1 MVSPQDSVGSRKR
14 DDEWVDCIKRVAL
27 GEQAALATLYDG
39 TSRVA
44 YGLILRIVGDPST
57 AEEVT
62 LDVYTQIWRRA
73 DSYSEERGAPLAWL
87 LTIARTRA
95 LDRLRAGWQDQQRKQ
110 PLDVVSHIASGSAN
124 PEEETAL
131 GERQRLVRGALE
143 SLSADQREA
152 IELAYY
158 SGLSHSEIALKLGQP
173 LGTIKTRI
181 RLAMIKLRDQLKP
194 LLEGG

>member
-1 MVSPQDSVGSRKR
+1 MVSPQDSLGLRAR
-14 DDEWVDCIKRVAL
+14 DDEWIALIKRIVA
-27 GEQAALATLYDG
+27 GEQTALAAFYDS
-39 TSRVA
+39 TCRLS
-44 YGLILRIVGDPST
+44 YGLILRIIGDPAT

-62 LDVYTQIWRRA
+62 LDVYTQVWRRA
-73 DSYSEERGAPLAWL
+73 DSYSAERGAPLAWL

-95 LDRLRAGWQDQQRKQ
+95 LDRLRAGWQEQQRRQ
-110 PLDVVSHIASGSAN
+110 PLEIVNEVATNLES
-124 PEEETAL
+124 PEQMTELA
-131 GERQRLVRGALE
+131 ERQRLVRAALE
-143 SLSADQREA
+143 SLSAEQREA

-194 LLEGG
+194 LLEGQ